1 MLLALLDEVPQ
12 TDAVHELM
20 ETDRNTDKK
29 LQNPA
34 AGDELQLEKDGCG
47 F

>member
-20 ETDRNTDKK
+20 ETHRNTDKK